1 MATEA
6 QCLAADDF
14 FGRRDEDEEDEAE
27 RPVTPERS

>member
-14 FGRRDEDEEDEAE
+14 FGRRDEDEEDDE
-27 RPVTPERS
+27 RPAGPERS